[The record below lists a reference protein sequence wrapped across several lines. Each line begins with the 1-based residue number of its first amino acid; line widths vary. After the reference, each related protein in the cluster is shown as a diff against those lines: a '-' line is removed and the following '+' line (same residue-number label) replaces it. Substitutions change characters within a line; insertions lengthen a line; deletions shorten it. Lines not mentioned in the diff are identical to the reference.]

1 MAATM
6 TAQQVRTEMCRILS
20 DALRDAV
27 DRLAVVT
34 ARMADITGTGEP
46 ALFAAAR
53 RDLQSLRNQCEEA
66 RLELKRYTAEHQ
78 PSTQH

>member
-1 MAATM
+1 MAATIRE
-6 TAQQVRTEMCRILS
+6 QQVRAEMCRILS
-20 DALRDAV
+20 DALCDAM

-34 ARMADITGTGEP
+34 GRMADIAGTGEP

-53 RDLQSLRNQCEEA
+53 RDVQSLRNQCEEA
-66 RLELKRYTAEHQ
+66 RLELKRLVAEHQ